1 MLRVLYLSTS
11 RLFYFRHLNV
21 EHVSNIQTQMVSLKS
36 IKEMNISMTAERLSF
51 RVPLAVLMTVKRQ
64 WMKSI
69 SIACFWTTYNNRD
82 IP

>member
-36 IKEMNISMTAERLSF
+36 IKEMNISMTAERLPF

-64 WMKSI
+64 WMKLI
-69 SIACFWTTYNNRD
+69 SIACFCTTYNNRE